1 MSCKLDKLSFH
12 VKEKGGVIMVTFTNI
27 TFDNEWIYADAY
39 DSESKKSGKIK
50 ISIITGEF
58 WSDFEDINNQ
68 VHKAALYLKRDAKKG
83 KLKQNSTKAI
93 AWG

>member
-1 MSCKLDKLSFH
+1 M
-12 VKEKGGVIMVTFTNI
+12 TFENI
-27 TFDNEWIYADAY
+27 TFNTEWIYADAY
-39 DSESKKSGKIK
+39 DSDSKKSGKIK

-68 VHKAALYLKRDAKKG
+68 AHKATLYLKRDAKRG
-83 KLKQNSTKAI
+83 RLKQNSTKTI